1 MAGWYWNWAN
11 WVVCLRI
18 VAAKWKPKIRSVGDN
33 LTNPAVFFRD
43 QGLSAH
49 FSVLT
54 HQSSPSLSQLQRS
67 SRYGAPPPPL
77 TETLAP
83 PPLQLSW
90 PGGASSSPTAPHC
103 RSADGDPSSG
113 AAPIERRLSPMGITR
128 RTKQALICHEV
139 ILRKRGRQASPVAGP
154 CSHGAA
160 VAQGADSAEVM
171 GRRSSIAPCVACVLC
186 GGLLR
191 DAAVIPECLHS
202 FCRECIV
209 EKFTDKNINR
219 CPKCDTDLGCNPLEK
234 LRNELTDEVDPW
246 IVAVERSKTRM
257 ATDEEWSTEGWTA
270 AMTREEVGREEVA
283 ERANAATAAREEA
296 DEARALE
303 VVSARAL
310 EGVSALTAQVE
321 AERARAQSLEDQ
333 VVRLRRE
340 LEAARASEADAR
352 RQVADQKREAETTAE
367 MTRSA
372 VDSAGHQLEEY
383 GLRPTEEQR
392 TVAAETAEYVLACCL
407 SRDPSFRLEIVLEG
421 VAADEVDKLRGRARE
436 TALRLAQ
443 IMVRN
448 DSPPQA
454 GDDSDGDGV
463 DA

>member
-1 MAGWYWNWAN
+1 
-11 WVVCLRI
+11 
-18 VAAKWKPKIRSVGDN
+18 
-33 LTNPAVFFRD
+33 
-43 QGLSAH
+43 
-49 FSVLT
+49 
-54 HQSSPSLSQLQRS
+54 
-67 SRYGAPPPPL
+67 
-77 TETLAP
+77 
-83 PPLQLSW
+83 
-90 PGGASSSPTAPHC
+90 
-103 RSADGDPSSG
+103 
-113 AAPIERRLSPMGITR
+113 
-128 RTKQALICHEV
+128 
-139 ILRKRGRQASPVAGP
+139 
-154 CSHGAA
+154 
-160 VAQGADSAEVM
+160 
-171 GRRSSIAPCVACVLC
+171 
-186 GGLLR
+186 
-191 DAAVIPECLHS
+191 
-202 FCRECIV
+202 
-209 EKFTDKNINR
+209 
-219 CPKCDTDLGCNPLEK
+219 
-234 LRNELTDEVDPW
+234 
-246 IVAVERSKTRM
+246 M